1 MANEGDIK
9 RYSATELRE
18 MCERG
23 EDRTNWA
30 RIDAM
35 TEEELEQSI
44 ADDPDWKDIPRDWHK
59 DAKMVD
65 FDLIVDADVVDWFI
79 KQGPGYQARINAV
92 LREYV
97 ERTNKA

>member
-1 MANEGDIK
+1 MANEEDIR
-9 RYSATELRE
+9 RYSASELRE
-18 MCERG
+18 MRKQG

-30 RIDAM
+30 RVDAM

-44 ADDPDWKDIPRDWHK
+44 AEDPDWKDIPSDWYK
-59 DAKMVD
+59 NAIAVD
-65 FDLIVDADVVDWFI
+65 PNLRIDEDVADWFI

-92 LREYV
+92 LRDYV